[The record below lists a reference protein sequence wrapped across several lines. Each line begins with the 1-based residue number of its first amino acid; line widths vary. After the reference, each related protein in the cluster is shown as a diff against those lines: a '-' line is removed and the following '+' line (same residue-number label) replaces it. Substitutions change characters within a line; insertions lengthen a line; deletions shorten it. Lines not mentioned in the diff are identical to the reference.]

1 MRRLIPIEKE
11 GFRGMLDYTMQ
22 TTQDL
27 ITILVFEITG
37 NKILDNSQSFIENG
51 IIDSLGLIRL
61 IVALE
66 ERFEIQFEN
75 EEMILESFSS
85 IEKISLL
92 VEQKLIMK
100 RGNQ

>member
-1 MRRLIPIEKE
+1 
-11 GFRGMLDYTMQ
+11 MLDYTMQ

>member
-1 MRRLIPIEKE
+1 
-11 GFRGMLDYTMQ
+11 MLDYTMQ

-75 EEMILESFSS
+75 EEMILESLF
-85 IEKISLL
+85 
-92 VEQKLIMK
+92 
-100 RGNQ
+100 N